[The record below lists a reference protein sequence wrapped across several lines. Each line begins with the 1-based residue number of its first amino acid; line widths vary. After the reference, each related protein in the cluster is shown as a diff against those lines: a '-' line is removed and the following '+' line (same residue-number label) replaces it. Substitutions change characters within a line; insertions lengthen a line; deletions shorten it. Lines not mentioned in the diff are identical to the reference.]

1 MNKQKILV
9 NCLLILCAICAIVC
23 VSITISWCI
32 ASWEDYNQIMEI
44 YNTAPSL
51 VNDGEIA
58 SIYSRA
64 IMFTFVEVLSIIALV
79 AEAILLIIFNRKQNS
94 L

>member
-9 NCLLILCAICAIVC
+9 NSLLILCAICAIVC
-23 VSITISWCI
+23 FSITINWCI
-32 ASWEDYNQIMEI
+32 VSWEDYNQIMDI

-79 AEAILLIIFNRKQNS
+79 AEAILLIIFNRKQDS